1 MQRLQHDK
9 LKQIMVE
16 VLREKGVNE
25 DSIRHV
31 TDSVV
36 STSLRGTD
44 SHGINLFP
52 HYCRAYDSG
61 RLNKN
66 PQFEVNQTS
75 PTTAIIHADH
85 SIGHHVGAVAMQ
97 KAIDLAKESGMA
109 AVGVKHSTHFGA
121 AAYFGL
127 MAPPQGCIGFAFT
140 ASDSLAKTHGAKT
153 PFLGTNPICFTAPL
167 ADEEPF
173 CLDTATTIGTWN
185 RVMNH
190 RRQNEALPEGHAFDA
205 EGRPTTDP
213 HAARS
218 LTPIG
223 GYKGYGLGLMVDILC
238 SALVGSVTGGD
249 MLPMYSIPIEQK
261 RDVGHFFMA
270 IDLTRFRTIEDF
282 SRELQAI
289 VNRLRTSPAVSDT
302 ENVMVPGDPE
312 KRSVIRRSWEG
323 IPIHASSYEQFLNIS
338 PKFEQALVM

>member
-1 MQRLQHDK
+1 MTQTLRDK
-9 LKQIMVE
+9 S
-16 VLREKGVNE
+16 VNE
-25 DSIRHV
+25 DSIHHAV
-31 TDSVV
+31 TSLI

-66 PQFEVNQTS
+66 PDFKIEQTS
-75 PTTAIIHADH
+75 GTTAVVHADH
-85 SIGHHVGAVAMQ
+85 SIGHHVGAFAMQ
-97 KAIDLAKESGMA
+97 HALKLAKENGMA

-127 MAPPQGCIGFAFT
+127 MAPPAGCVGFAFT

-167 ADEEPF
+167 ANETPF

-190 RRQNEALPEGHAFDA
+190 RRADEPLPVGIAFDPEGQ
-205 EGRPTTDP
+205 PTTDP
-213 HAARS
+213 HKARS

-223 GYKGYGLGLMVDILC
+223 GYKGYGLALMVDILC
-238 SALVGSVTGGD
+238 GALVGSVTGGD

-270 IDLTRFRTIEDF
+270 IDLDRFRGVHAF
-282 SRELQAI
+282 STELQSI
-289 VNRLRTSPAVSDT
+289 VDRLRAEPPVDGG
-302 ENVMVPGDPE
+302 EEVMVPGDPE
-312 KRSVIRRSWEG
+312 KRTEIERRKTG
-323 IPIHASSYEQFLNIS
+323 IPIHESSYAQYLQIS
-338 PKFEQALVM
+338 PNYEKALR